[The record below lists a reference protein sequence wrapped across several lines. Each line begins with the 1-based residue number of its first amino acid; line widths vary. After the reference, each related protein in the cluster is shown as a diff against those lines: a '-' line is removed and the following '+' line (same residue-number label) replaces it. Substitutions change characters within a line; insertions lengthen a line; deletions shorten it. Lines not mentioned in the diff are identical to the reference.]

1 MASRALFK
9 PQLSRSFRRF
19 TTAVSEVSET
29 KVSNTEFAKQRDG
42 IKHHAARK
50 GIWFQAGENWES
62 NVWFFSHKLYRV
74 CFYLAEN
81 LSIRL
86 HSKVSRAII
95 INHGTLYVTL
105 KNNIVSLLATGA
117 NAYNLYQQHQ
127 EHVKH
132 HPPKFVNYEYRN
144 WRVRVSIAVCA
155 ILNSCF

>member
-42 IKHHAARK
+42 VKHHAAQSASTWQK
-50 GIWFQAGENWES
+50 ICLF
-62 NVWFFSHKLYRV
+62 V
-74 CFYLAEN
+74 C
-81 LSIRL
+81 IP
-86 HSKVSRAII
+86 
-95 INHGTLYVTL
+95 
-105 KNNIVSLLATGA
+105 SLLATGA

-144 WRVRVSIAVCA
+144 WRVRDFFWGKDSLFFNPKVNHSVTED
-155 ILNSCF
+155 